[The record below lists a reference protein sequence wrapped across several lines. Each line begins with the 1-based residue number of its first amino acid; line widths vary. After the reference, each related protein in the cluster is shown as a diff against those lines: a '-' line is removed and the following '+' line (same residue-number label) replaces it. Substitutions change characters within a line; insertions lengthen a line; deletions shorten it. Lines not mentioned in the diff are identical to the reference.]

1 MDFLKA
7 LLAYMATT
15 LVVAVEST
23 STPSVTPVPTP
34 APTPEPGTAVVETTA
49 GLPSMEETAVPTATV
64 SLTPP
69 PVPTITPNMKGYHNL
84 GQGDRGEEVKKLQ
97 ERLIELGYLP
107 EGAADGAYGGQTR
120 LAVRRFQYF
129 NGLTVDGIAGRA
141 TQTNLF
147 ENPDA
152 APYPDQTTPTPEA
165 PETTP
170 AAPEES
176 DEAKTDEAGTDEAA
190 AEAAGTAGA
199 AEAALA
205 QTSGEETAEAA
216 ETAEAP
222 EAEEQPAEE
231 PMKEETEAAPAEEAA
246 EAAETAAEAAAE
258 PAQEVADTVEAAVT
272 EEAAGTAKTAEET
285 KEAEQPAEEPV
296 EEAAKAAETTGEA
309 AEETEA
315 PAAEEAA
322 ETAETA
328 EETKEAEQPAEEP
341 VKEEAE
347 AAPAEE
353 AAETAEAAETPA
365 PAEMVEEVNLDEQEA
380 TPVPPS
386 PTPEVKIVYEDLAGW
401 VALNES
407 GDALQWTELVDGVPV
422 VRSPRLQRHEDDIRI
437 SLDDLCKSVMGW
449 TLTEDGENS
458 LVLEAQGFVL
468 ALLNEDAGFV
478 SMVDG
483 LEMYTE
489 ARDFDFGEGHFTR
502 VDFLTRALDGEWEWD
517 AEEDTLIIRIPQKNP
532 ELYSD

>member
-84 GQGDRGEEVKKLQ
+84 GQGDRGEDVKKLQ

-152 APYPDQTTPTPEA
+152 APYPDQTTPTPEV

-176 DEAKTDEAGTDEAA
+176 DEAETDEAGTDEAETDEAA
-190 AEAAGTAGA
+190 AETAGTAGA
-199 AEAALA
+199 AEAALTQA
-205 QTSGEETAEAA
+205 SGEETAEAA
-216 ETAEAP
+216 ETVEAP
-222 EAEEQPAEE
+222 EAEEQPAEQ
-231 PMKEETEAAPAEEAA
+231 PVKEAAEATPAEEAA
-246 EAAETAAEAAAE
+246 EAAGTTAEAAAIR
-258 PAQEVADTVEAAVT
+258 AARIRRRLRFCMTFFSCSAMRIASCRSSLPLTMISSILRDASRTRSSASRQPGMVLKIRMAFSWLRT
-272 EEAAGTAKTAEET
+272 FILAA
-285 KEAEQPAEEPV
+285 
-296 EEAAKAAETTGEA
+296 
-309 AEETEA
+309 
-315 PAAEEAA
+315 
-322 ETAETA
+322 
-328 EETKEAEQPAEEP
+328 
-341 VKEEAE
+341 
-347 AAPAEE
+347 
-353 AAETAEAAETPA
+353 
-365 PAEMVEEVNLDEQEA
+365 
-380 TPVPPS
+380 
-386 PTPEVKIVYEDLAGW
+386 
-401 VALNES
+401 ALS
-407 GDALQWTELVDGVPV
+407 AS
-422 VRSPRLQRHEDDIRI
+422 R
-437 SLDDLCKSVMGW
+437 
-449 TLTEDGENS
+449 
-458 LVLEAQGFVL
+458 
-468 ALLNEDAGFV
+468 
-478 SMVDG
+478 
-483 LEMYTE
+483 
-489 ARDFDFGEGHFTR
+489 
-502 VDFLTRALDGEWEWD
+502 
-517 AEEDTLIIRIPQKNP
+517 
-532 ELYSD
+532 